1 MSSPRDITALLE
13 IMARLRAPDGCP
25 WDHEQTFES
34 IAPYTIEEAY
44 EVADAIARKDM
55 AGLKDELGDL
65 LFQAV
70 YHAQLAEEIGEFTFA
85 DIVESICIKM
95 ISRHPHVFGNA
106 EIADAQAQTLAWE
119 EYKARERAARPGG
132 DTRKGLLDEVPLN
145 LPAMTRAMKLQQR
158 VAKVGFDWN
167 ETAPVFD
174 KVREELGE
182 LEAEIS
188 QGADRSLVTGE
199 LGDLLFTIV
208 NLARHLNIDPEAAL
222 RTCNLKVERRFRYI
236 EQRLAEQAKAPAVCS
251 LAELDALWDEAK
263 LQETGS

>member
-1 MSSPRDITALLE
+1 MSNPRDITALLE

-85 DIVESICIKM
+85 DIVEAICIKM

-188 QGADRSLVTGE
+188 QGADRNLVTGE

-208 NLARHLNIDPEAAL
+208 NLARHLKIDPEAAL

-236 EQRLAEQAKAPAVCS
+236 EQRLAEQAKAPAACS